1 MYMTIKETA
10 EYLEVPKEY
19 LHHLILHNKIRTVHD
34 GDQYLINKDQFQS
47 HMEQMEKYRRII
59 QEYLSEPLPED
70 PDVKDED

>member
-1 MYMTIKETA
+1 MTIKETA
-10 EYLEVPKEY
+10 EYLVIPEEY
-19 LHHLILHNKIRTVHD
+19 LRQLILHNKIRTVHD

-47 HMEQMEKYRRII
+47 HMEQMEKYRRLI